1 MGNREEAVKKALFSG
16 PVAALILEGCVA
28 LAPPF
33 TRPTVGEESRNR
45 RVVSWRL
52 VERTYGSVDAGHAGD
67 GDIPPDEHAL
77 VYQPVYEEPRRLE
90 YGAVQLRS
98 ACQHDVSVTIRGGS
112 RQAVGLAVTA
122 LGRITAPAGLAHEL
136 AIEPTA
142 ASIEILEVRGALP
155 MAGKPGRYLL
165 EGSRSFEVVFTSR
178 VAGKRGIAIS
188 IVSEIGRPLSLN
200 ERRDP
205 SPAPVGRERE
215 KEAR

>member
-1 MGNREEAVKKALFSG
+1 MKKALFAG
-16 PVAALILEGCVA
+16 PVAALLLGGCVA

-33 TRPTVGEESRNR
+33 PRPTVGEESQNR
-45 RVVSWRL
+45 RVVSWRM
-52 VERTYGSVDAGHAGD
+52 VERTYGTVDAGHAGD

-77 VYQPVYEEPRRLE
+77 VYEPVYEERRRLE
-90 YGAVQLRS
+90 FGAVQLRS
-98 ACQHDVSVTIRGGS
+98 ACQHDVSVTIRGET

-122 LGRITAPAGLAHEL
+122 LGRITAPSGLYHEL

-142 ASIEILEVRGALP
+142 ASIEVLDVRGALP
-155 MAGKPGRYLL
+155 MAGKPGRYSL
-165 EGSRSFEVVFTSR
+165 EGSRPFEVVFTSR

-188 IVSEIGRPLSLN
+188 IVREIGRPLPLH
-200 ERRDP
+200 EKRDP